1 MHILKTMEEL
11 DRMIALC
18 NEAEAISDDAMRAVF
33 PTFRMDPPF
42 GLPADPYSDAYR
54 LAQLEFYRGIAGKPY
69 STANEATNF
78 DVDAAVRRPF
88 PFVTNSSA
96 TAGAYFMAIGYLL
109 RCMALPAGS
118 RVLEFGAGWGI
129 SSVWLAQLGHHVT
142 TVDIEADFC
151 DLIRRRAAHEG
162 VEIEVVNADFF
173 WIEGQQ
179 RQFDAVIFQGCFHHC
194 DDHLRLLQAL
204 VPVVAPDGRIFF
216 GAEPVMADF
225 PLPWGVRLDG
235 NSLWAIRK
243 NGWLELGFRAD
254 YFRQALARTGW
265 FAIHRAIAGG
275 GDALDV
281 WEARHVAAARWAY
294 SGSDAKLQTS
304 TGARQGETI
313 VFAGAASGTGL
324 YGPYIDLPPG
334 RYRARILFQPGAP
347 RDGRASADVVCGGGG
362 TKLADGALGGGDTI
376 EMNFTAHHDI
386 SGVEV
391 RLFTRRGFSAT
402 IAGVEIIAIT

>member
-1 MHILKTMEEL
+1 MQVLKTIADL
-11 DRMIALC
+11 DRMIVNC

-42 GLPADPYSDAYR
+42 GLPSDPYSEAYR

-69 STANEATNF
+69 STANEATHF
-78 DVDAAVRRPF
+78 DVDSLARRPF

-142 TVDIEADFC
+142 TVDIEPDFC
-151 DLIRRRAAHEG
+151 ELIRRRATHEG
-162 VEIEVVNADFF
+162 VEIEVINADFF
-173 WIEGQQ
+173 WIEQQQ

-194 DDHLRLLQAL
+194 DDHLRLLRAL
-204 VPVVAPDGRIFF
+204 VPVVAPEGRIFF

-225 PLPWGVRLDG
+225 PQPWGLRLDG
-235 NSLWAIRK
+235 NSLWAIRT
-243 NGWLELGFRAD
+243 NGWLELGFQAD

-265 FAIHRAIAGG
+265 FAVHRAIPGG
-275 GDALDV
+275 GDTLDV
-281 WEARHVAAARWAY
+281 WEARHQAAARWAF
-294 SGSDAKLQTS
+294 SGGDRHLQTN
-304 TGARQGETI
+304 TGTRQADAI
-313 VFAGAASGTGL
+313 VFANAASGTGL
-324 YGPYIDLPPG
+324 FGPYIDLPPG

-362 TKLADGALGGGDTI
+362 TKLAEGSIGAGDATALD
-376 EMNFTAHHDI
+376 FTARGDI
-386 SGVEV
+386 TGVEV
-391 RLFTRRGFSAT
+391 RLFTRRGFTAT
-402 IAGVEIIAIT
+402 VTGVEITVLT